1 MQVADSL
8 VDEQADN
15 GSWDNENTDH
25 TMDAC
30 RNLMLVS
37 DTFKNKKNIL

>member
-1 MQVADSL
+1 

-37 DTFKNKKNIL
+37 DTFKNKKNML